1 MIRIVVVDDQTL
13 VRTGIRSLLA
23 LKGELEVVGEASD
36 GVEALEIIAKTAPD
50 VVLLDIRM
58 PRLSGIEVLKELQA
72 KPGMPAVLLLST
84 FDDDDALLEGMRFGA
99 KGFLLKD
106 VSLERLVESIKAVV
120 VGGTLFRPGVT
131 ERNLA
136 SIKENQSTFLK
147 LPLPDP
153 LTSREKEVLA
163 LMADGFNNREI
174 SIALN
179 VVEGTIKNHV
189 SSVLSKLGVRD
200 RTRAVLRG
208 LELAII

>member
-99 KGFLLKD
+99 KGFLLK
-106 VSLERLVESIKAVV
+106 
-120 VGGTLFRPGVT
+120 
-131 ERNLA
+131 
-136 SIKENQSTFLK
+136 
-147 LPLPDP
+147 
-153 LTSREKEVLA
+153 
-163 LMADGFNNREI
+163 
-174 SIALN
+174 
-179 VVEGTIKNHV
+179 
-189 SSVLSKLGVRD
+189 
-200 RTRAVLRG
+200 
-208 LELAII
+208 